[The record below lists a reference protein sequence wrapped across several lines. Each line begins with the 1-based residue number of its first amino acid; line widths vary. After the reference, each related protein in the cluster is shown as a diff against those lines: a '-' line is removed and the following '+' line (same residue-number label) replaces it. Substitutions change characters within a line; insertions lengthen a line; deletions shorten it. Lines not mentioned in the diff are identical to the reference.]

1 MRSKGPVDIPRDHVV
16 ESEDRSGK
24 SVDRRPSGRLLFLV
38 VAGPLFVIYLLTAT
52 YSRPYNIDAFTNV
65 LTAWEIADNGSPY
78 LDDHE
83 QLADPLY
90 TGNVGWV
97 EATGDRAISQYP
109 PGAALHA
116 IPFYAIWQE
125 DAELATVTGG
135 NRTAPPVDI
144 LVPPLAPAAIT
155 ASLVVA
161 IAMGLLALS
170 FRKLVPLRVA
180 VAGAYLIGLGT
191 AAWSVAANELWQH
204 GPGMLWIAA
213 AGLLAESR
221 LFASG
226 GAYGMAILIRPPT
239 AVIAA
244 ATGLVRSWTDR
255 SLRAALKVGV
265 ASALGL
271 VAVIAYNAAVFD
283 SSSISGGYGSGA
295 ADNVRDGDLLAYGR
309 NVWGAMFDSTRGL
322 LVWAPFLMPVLLGL
336 RTAWKNAPS
345 WVKGPAV
352 GGLLYLLLQLKANRF
367 SGGTGFSTYRYP
379 LEMLAAAA
387 PLLMLSYWHWV
398 RHNWVA
404 HRLFI
409 VGAGFAVVMQAIF
422 AIGT

>member
-1 MRSKGPVDIPRDHVV
+1 
-16 ESEDRSGK
+16 
-24 SVDRRPSGRLLFLV
+24 
-38 VAGPLFVIYLLTAT
+38 
-52 YSRPYNIDAFTNV
+52 
-65 LTAWEIADNGSPY
+65 
-78 LDDHE
+78 
-83 QLADPLY
+83 
-90 TGNVGWV
+90 
-97 EATGDRAISQYP
+97 
-109 PGAALHA
+109 
-116 IPFYAIWQE
+116 
-125 DAELATVTGG
+125 
-135 NRTAPPVDI
+135 
-144 LVPPLAPAAIT
+144 
-155 ASLVVA
+155 
-161 IAMGLLALS
+161 
-170 FRKLVPLRVA
+170 
-180 VAGAYLIGLGT
+180 
-191 AAWSVAANELWQH
+191 
-204 GPGMLWIAA
+204 MLWIAA